1 MSAYSNTTWTHILYS
16 QPAVDKMK
24 SLFAAAFLLLACQAM
39 CDQVCQAPQ
48 SESVFFL
55 TSSLSDFFVAN
66 DFDQGRILIVFSG
79 DPNDDHWSY
88 LDLNNRITYINT
100 PEGGCTYVVYAPEQ
114 NRIFEQCLPDDAEL
128 QRSGDVDFYTM
139 EREGFTWLV
148 GMKPVPDTEYY
159 FRHFSRFFHEDVVAQ
174 DATFGVVYQYSLG
187 ISDPTIFDKDL
198 SACVE
203 GPLASYP

>member
-1 MSAYSNTTWTHILYS
+1 
-16 QPAVDKMK
+16 MK

-100 PEGGCTYVVYAPEQ
+100 PEGGCTYVVYTPEQ
-114 NRIFEQCLPDDAEL
+114 NRVTL
-128 QRSGDVDFYTM
+128 
-139 EREGFTWLV
+139 
-148 GMKPVPDTEYY
+148 
-159 FRHFSRFFHEDVVAQ
+159 
-174 DATFGVVYQYSLG
+174 
-187 ISDPTIFDKDL
+187 
-198 SACVE
+198 
-203 GPLASYP
+203 